1 MIVAN
6 IIRNKTNNKMKSK
19 IKIMA
24 ATAIIATGFLAGIS
38 GFQTTKSSAI
48 TLANVEALTRWE
60 VTIEYDKCCEE
71 SLHDICVP
79 NYMGI
84 ILGRPVKC

>member
-1 MIVAN
+1 MSDKTKTSN
-6 IIRNKTNNKMKSK
+6 NMNKKF
-19 IKIMA
+19 KIMA
-24 ATAIIATGFLAGIS
+24 VAAIVSSGCLYGIS
-38 GFQTTKSSAI
+38 GFQTSESSSI

-60 VTIEYDKCCEE
+60 VSIEYDKCCEE

-84 ILGRPVKC
+84 IPGRPVKC